1 MSCYLMTYD
10 EKMSEKLIENLPCSA
25 QLEMKCLLNDYRLM
39 FCKNGNKAVLSIE
52 KREGAE
58 TPVVIWKTDTA
69 DVNIFEK
76 IYPKDRYERK
86 VFLLKAEGITLPVFG
101 YLAKSRKAGL
111 PDGDYLEMT
120 AAAYE
125 EHDFDFK
132 YIEEAADFAADHVNG
147 KTDKEQGGEV

>member
-25 QLEMKCLLNDYRLM
+25 QLEMKCLLNDYCLM
-39 FCKNGNKAVLSIE
+39 FCKNGNKVVLSIE

-76 IYPKDRYERK
+76 SIRRTDMK
-86 VFLLKAEGITLPVFG
+86 G
-101 YLAKSRKAGL
+101 
-111 PDGDYLEMT
+111 
-120 AAAYE
+120 
-125 EHDFDFK
+125 K
-132 YIEEAADFAADHVNG
+132 YFS
-147 KTDKEQGGEV
+147 

>member
-1 MSCYLMTYD
+1 MTYD

-39 FCKNGNKAVLSIE
+39 FCKNGNKVVLSIE

-76 IYPKDRYERK
+76 SIRRTDMK
-86 VFLLKAEGITLPVFG
+86 G
-101 YLAKSRKAGL
+101 
-111 PDGDYLEMT
+111 
-120 AAAYE
+120 
-125 EHDFDFK
+125 K
-132 YIEEAADFAADHVNG
+132 YFS
-147 KTDKEQGGEV
+147 

>member
-39 FCKNGNKAVLSIE
+39 FCKNGNKAALSIE

-76 IYPKDRYERK
+76 SIRRTDMK
-86 VFLLKAEGITLPVFG
+86 G
-101 YLAKSRKAGL
+101 
-111 PDGDYLEMT
+111 
-120 AAAYE
+120 
-125 EHDFDFK
+125 K
-132 YIEEAADFAADHVNG
+132 YFS
-147 KTDKEQGGEV
+147 

>member
-39 FCKNGNKAVLSIE
+39 FCKNGNKVVLSIE

-76 IYPKDRYERK
+76 SIRRTDMK
-86 VFLLKAEGITLPVFG
+86 G
-101 YLAKSRKAGL
+101 
-111 PDGDYLEMT
+111 
-120 AAAYE
+120 
-125 EHDFDFK
+125 K
-132 YIEEAADFAADHVNG
+132 YFS
-147 KTDKEQGGEV
+147 